1 MIRRIVAV
9 VEGKAT
15 DQRVV
20 DQVGDLARQMRAQV
34 TLLRV
39 VAVAHD
45 EGGGLG
51 LQFQLEIGS
60 SGWRRMQQAN
70 RFLPVYAQQLAQL
83 GCVVET
89 EVLIGSRSE
98 ADEIVGYAA
107 RNGLDL
113 IVLAADPRPWYRRI
127 LGSSPVHGV
136 LRNATVPVL
145 TIDAGSRS
153 TPAKRAVPQAPKIM
167 NVLGSADI

>member
-15 DQRVV
+15 DPRVV
-20 DQVGDLARQMRAQV
+20 ERVGDLGRQLRAQV

-39 VAVAHD
+39 IAVAHD

-60 SGWRRMQQAN
+60 SGWRRTQQAN
-70 RFLPVYAQQLAQL
+70 RLLPEYAQQVAQL

-89 EVLIGSRSE
+89 EVIIGSRSE

-107 RNGLDL
+107 QNEFDL
-113 IVLAADPRPWYRRI
+113 IVLAADPRPWYRRLI
-127 LGSSPVHGV
+127 GSSPVHGV

-145 TIDAGSRS
+145 TIDDGSQ
-153 TPAKRAVPQAPKIM
+153 TTAAERAVPQAPKIM

>member
-20 DQVGDLARQMRAQV
+20 DQVGALAQQMRAQV

-39 VAVAHD
+39 IAVAHD

-60 SGWRRMQQAN
+60 SGWRRTQQAN
-70 RFLPVYAQQLAQL
+70 RFLPEYAQHAAQW

-89 EVLIGSRSE
+89 EVVIGSRSE
-98 ADEIVGYAA
+98 ADEIVGYAD
-107 RNGLDL
+107 RNGFDM
-113 IVLAADPRPWYRRI
+113 IVLAADPRPWYRRLI
-127 LGSSPVHGV
+127 GSSPVDAV

-145 TIDAGSRS
+145 TIDDGSR
-153 TPAKRAVPQAPKIM
+153 TTAAERAVRQAPKIM